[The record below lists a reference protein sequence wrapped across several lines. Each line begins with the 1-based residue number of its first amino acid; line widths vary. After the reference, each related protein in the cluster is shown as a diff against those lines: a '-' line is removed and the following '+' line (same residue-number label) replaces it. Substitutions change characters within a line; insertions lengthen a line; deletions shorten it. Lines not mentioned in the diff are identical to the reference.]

1 MRGILIGDPITTC
14 LSPSVYDMICKLGF
28 EVRENCDLSSIV
40 TQNGEVC
47 WKTITGCVRYEE
59 SGQDLDYW
67 GSVRL
72 LGPVCEAIHLHFLS
86 LTKEQFEIQYA
97 PWLQWTSFPELFLEV
112 FGTLGNLPS
121 PATSLSVMKLVSCL
135 ERALGDVFL
144 LIGKECPFLLRDL
157 LASEELSQVFGH
169 SAMDVLKVFI
179 GSPRGLNLRNV
190 LWHGFASPQ
199 EIPPKYCA
207 TMLLLT
213 AGLGQLLESYL
224 QQTKVTLAHRP
235 FVTLTNLEDLIVFP
249 DITYEVLAV
258 LEQVM
263 TKSAFVLKI
272 MLPYWRMALVKFKS
286 HRFADCTILLL
297 TQLETGLRRVFAAVN
312 KCAHRLLTA
321 EILAKHLNDGTINQ
335 LPLLLGEPAMDF
347 LWDFLNYQEGP
358 RLRDRLSHGEINLGE
373 FPKEATI
380 QLLAFSLVLSLQ
392 FAGEDVL
399 SMFKEEAAIKLL
411 ISLAEGYSSR
421 CHPVFQLKKQVLS
434 CEESIRIWPL
444 LPLPADPGQEPGRC
458 VTMGCVTVST
468 RVLSLLGLLED
479 GWRGTAVHGGCC
491 RLEDNAKTH
500 ACNSLITRILCAL
513 FHHMPENHSVVKD
526 LDDLPTEQWHHLLS
540 GLCSTHVPTL
550 FCPRVV
556 LEVLVV
562 LRSISSQCQRVSSQ
576 VVASS
581 QLRHRQWAGRKLRS
595 RQRQNYLRML
605 HSIRLLFPALHLILL
620 LTVLELVHIHAVCG
634 KKAYEYQQYL
644 KFLKSILQYTE
655 NLVSY
660 TSQEKNKWNE
670 TVDLTHTALL
680 KIWTFT
686 EKKQMLIHLAKKSTS
701 KVVL

>member
-1 MRGILIGDPITTC
+1 MAWVCIT
-14 LSPSVYDMICKLGF
+14 SGNPSEMAVVF
-28 EVRENCDLSSIV
+28 
-40 TQNGEVC
+40 
-47 WKTITGCVRYEE
+47 
-59 SGQDLDYW
+59 
-67 GSVRL
+67 
-72 LGPVCEAIHLHFLS
+72 S
-86 LTKEQFEIQYA
+86 L
-97 PWLQWTSFPELFLEV
+97 
-112 FGTLGNLPS
+112 
-121 PATSLSVMKLVSCL
+121 
-135 ERALGDVFL
+135 R
-144 LIGKECPFLLRDL
+144 
-157 LASEELSQVFGH
+157 
-169 SAMDVLKVFI
+169 
-179 GSPRGLNLRNV
+179 
-190 LWHGFASPQ
+190 
-199 EIPPKYCA
+199 YCA

-321 EILAKHLNDGTINQ
+321 ESTTLYTTFDEILAKHLNDGTINQ

-444 LPLPADPGQEPGRC
+444 LPLPADPGQEPG
-458 VTMGCVTVST
+458 
-468 RVLSLLGLLED
+468 
-479 GWRGTAVHGGCC
+479 